1 MPGSPTL
8 RNAGPNDR
16 HFAYEV
22 KRAAMREYVERVWGW
37 DEDQQRQLH
46 DRGFREQDVQVIT
59 LGGED
64 VGILSVAESPDCLFV
79 NQLYLLPEHQGQGVG
94 RKCMLTVME
103 RASSLGLPVRL
114 QVHEGEPSRRGLL
127 RAPGLHHHRRDRH
140 PRPAAGGAGTQLDAT
155 LSKSRPH
162 SPYAHL
168 YLTLISVSSL

>member
-59 LGGED
+59 LDGED
-64 VGILSVAESPDCLFV
+64 VGILSVAEKTRRRVSQPALR
-79 NQLYLLPEHQGQGVG
+79 LAGASGSGHRPE
-94 RKCMLTVME
+94 
-103 RASSLGLPVRL
+103 
-114 QVHEGEPSRRGLL
+114 VHADGYG
-127 RAPGLHHHRRDRH
+127 
-140 PRPAAGGAGTQLDAT
+140 
-155 LSKSRPH
+155 KSEQSGHCR
-162 SPYAHL
+162 
-168 YLTLISVSSL
+168 